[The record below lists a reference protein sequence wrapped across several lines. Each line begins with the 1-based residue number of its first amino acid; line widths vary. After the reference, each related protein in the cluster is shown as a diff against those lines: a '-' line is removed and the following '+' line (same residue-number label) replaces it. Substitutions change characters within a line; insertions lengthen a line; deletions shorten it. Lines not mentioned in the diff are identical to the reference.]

1 MNSYRHS
8 SAAGRPHSSTPTSV
22 QPSVAGLGDEHLCSG
37 CRVSGSFTVGRS
49 RSDRSRQQP
58 ERGGPTWR
66 MSQTRGV
73 KLASQK
79 CVVGG
84 PVGLHLACLVRASAP
99 LGPDSAP
106 ATAPLL
112 CPFHRVGLTPK
123 ISFGEKG
130 LRTQTQKANCSTRS
144 THAAS
149 GLTAQTTAR
158 GTWEERGSVVL
169 PHTHCLQ
176 DLEGQQVGCAE

>member
-58 ERGGPTWR
+58 EERRPHLENVSDKGCQTGLPEVCGGRTCGAASGLLGQGLSPTWPR
-66 MSQTRGV
+66 FSSSHSTSALSISQG
-73 KLASQK
+73 
-79 CVVGG
+79 
-84 PVGLHLACLVRASAP
+84 
-99 LGPDSAP
+99 
-106 ATAPLL
+106 
-112 CPFHRVGLTPK
+112 GLTPK

-130 LRTQTQKANCSTRS
+130 LRTQTQKANCST
-144 THAAS
+144 HAAS

-158 GTWEERGSVVL
+158 GTWGEWGSVVL

-176 DLEGQQVGCAE
+176 GLEGQQVGCAE